1 MNKGIITKVSIN
13 KDQVKYN
20 IRLDRNVKIPEGDKG
35 EVEYNIY
42 VDPETTKAYLFKSS
56 TDLQFGFSGIVVVNI
71 GCKCEFELKITE
83 NKDGSIKDIAIEKIS
98 YEQ

>member
-20 IRLDRNVKIPEGDKG
+20 IRLDRNVKIPEGDKC

-42 VDPETTKAYLFKSS
+42 IDPNTTKSHLFKSS
-56 TDLQFGFSGIVVVNI
+56 TDLQFDFNGIVVVNI
-71 GCKCEFELKITE
+71 GCKCEFKL
-83 NKDGSIKDIAIEKIS
+83 NFDDFDKDNTKPIIIERIS